1 MVFKIGVIADTHGH
15 LRPEAIEFLKRCDLI
30 VHAGDV
36 GKPEVLKTLE
46 SIAPTYAIRGNVDR
60 GAWADKLPDK
70 DVLEV
75 EGRFFYII
83 HDIETLDL
91 DPAAAEFDAVI
102 FGHSHQPTSYKKDG
116 VLYFNPG
123 SAGQRRF
130 KLPVSIGKI
139 TILGS
144 RLESEIITLD
154 STINRYD

>member
-1 MVFKIGVIADTHGH
+1 LIMNFTIGVIADTHGL
-15 LRPEAIEFLKRCDLI
+15 LRPEAIEFLKGSDLI

-36 GKPEVLKTLE
+36 GKPDILRKLG
-46 SIAPTYAIRGNVDR
+46 SIAPTYAIRGNVDK
-60 GAWADKLPDK
+60 GSWADKLPDK

-75 EGRFFYII
+75 ESKFFYII
-83 HDIETLDL
+83 HSIDELDL

-102 FGHSHQPTSYKKDG
+102 FGHSHHPTSYKKDG

-139 TILGS
+139 TVLRS
-144 RLESEIITLD
+144 VLESEIITLI
-154 STINRYD
+154 S